1 MAEPPAFPHGRWL
14 VCGYGRFGRTVH
26 RHLQQVGI
34 EVTVVDL
41 LAPADA
47 TIDHVTGSA
56 IDGATLRR
64 ARIES
69 ADAIVVATPSDTT
82 SLAIAMLAREL
93 NPRLFMVLRQSERRN
108 TPLFRAIGAD
118 ITTLSGYIV
127 AAEVLRIIRAPQLSY
142 FLRLAR
148 QQDEAWVR
156 GLLGRMRERI
166 GDEVAET
173 WSISIDAATTPAVA
187 AALRRG
193 RDVSVGA
200 LMRAPDNRDLPLS
213 AVPLLLQR
221 REGKSLL
228 PGDAEPLAI
237 GDRLLLCGQDVARG
251 RLRWTVNDDR
261 VLRYLLR
268 GKAGR

>member
-1 MAEPPAFPHGRWL
+1 M
-14 VCGYGRFGRTVH
+14 
-26 RHLQQVGI
+26 
-34 EVTVVDL
+34 
-41 LAPADA
+41 
-47 TIDHVTGSA
+47 
-56 IDGATLRR
+56 
-64 ARIES
+64 
-69 ADAIVVATPSDTT
+69 
-82 SLAIAMLAREL
+82 
-93 NPRLFMVLRQSERRN
+93 
-108 TPLFRAIGAD
+108 
-118 ITTLSGYIV
+118 
-127 AAEVLRIIRAPQLSY
+127 
-142 FLRLAR
+142 
-148 QQDEAWVR
+148 R